1 MQQRNK
7 SEMKLQELKM
17 DVHLSVQDYRKLNE
31 VVEDNTD
38 ETIRRKLVSKYNNYY
53 RLWQD
58 FNLLVGLFAMISL
71 ILAIV
76 EWETNFENRGAYG
89 D

>member
-1 MQQRNK
+1 
-7 SEMKLQELKM
+7 M

-58 FNLLVGLFAMISL
+58 FNLLVGLFAMIGL
-71 ILAIV
+71 ILAII
-76 EWETNFENRGAYG
+76 EWEYNFENRGPQG

>member
-1 MQQRNK
+1 
-7 SEMKLQELKM
+7 MKLQELKM

-58 FNLLVGLFAMISL
+58 FNLLVGLFAMIGL
-71 ILAIV
+71 ILAII
-76 EWETNFENRGAYG
+76 EWEYNFENRGPQG